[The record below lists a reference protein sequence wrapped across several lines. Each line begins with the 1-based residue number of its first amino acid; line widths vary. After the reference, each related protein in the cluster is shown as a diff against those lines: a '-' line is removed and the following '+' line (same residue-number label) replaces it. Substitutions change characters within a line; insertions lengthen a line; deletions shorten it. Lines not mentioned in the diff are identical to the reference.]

1 MRHRHIVEGYEDS
14 VAAVEDILDRGSVED
29 WGALARKVRENP
41 HGEAARSL
49 RIVLANT
56 YIYGTTAIW
65 RAFLERVE
73 RRHRQKPC
81 PQCEPPLESPSTQQ
95 GDSA

>member
-1 MRHRHIVEGYEDS
+1 MRHRHIVEGFEDS
-14 VAAVEDILDRGSVED
+14 VPAVEDILDRGSVED
-29 WGALARKVRENP
+29 WRELARKVRQNP

-56 YIYGTTAIW
+56 YMYGTTAIW

-73 RRHRQKPC
+73 RRHRQEGC
-81 PQCEPPLESPSTQQ
+81 PQYKPLLRRT
-95 GDSA
+95 DFT